1 MLESTQKV
9 LQEALTLSSTERSV
23 LIDALVSSLDRP
35 DSRLD
40 RLWLSE
46 SQDRLQAYRRGE
58 LEAIPAERVF
68 EELREL

>member
-1 MLESTQKV
+1 MRCTQ
-9 LQEALTLSSTERSV
+9 A
-23 LIDALVSSLDRP
+23 

-68 EELREL
+68 EELRDI